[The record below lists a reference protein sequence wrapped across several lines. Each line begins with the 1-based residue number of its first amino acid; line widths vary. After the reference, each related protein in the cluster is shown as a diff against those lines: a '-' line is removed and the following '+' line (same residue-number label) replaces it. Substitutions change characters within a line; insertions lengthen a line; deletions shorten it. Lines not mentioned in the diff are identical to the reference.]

1 MACTCSTKLVTT
13 DLNMLKSHVVKNTK
27 QKEEFWGSKVIN
39 CNFNQLFPIL
49 NTSKRLI
56 LIKFTVWCSL
66 SLQTARQ
73 SGNLFGMCVRMQ
85 AHERLEEVELQAVRN
100 DNVQLVAD
108 ILDSLDNLP
117 EKDAAVAELAK
128 ILQEPHFKVS

>member
-1 MACTCSTKLVTT
+1 MWSKIPNKKKNSGVQ
-13 DLNMLKSHVVKNTK
+13 KSL
-27 QKEEFWGSKVIN
+27 N